1 MKLKVFVFLLGGLL
15 VTSCGNSSKDNIS
28 RKSIVQ
34 DTVASNVA
42 VQEPEDYKD
51 DNVSLI
57 NALYPNNKVKCL
69 LPDELYYRAYAPGGK
84 VHLIKIENG
93 KIAVDEI
100 FPYEYSDIA
109 VILKVKDKLLVGI
122 NWSGQS
128 KVVTLTDKLKPIYSK
143 IYSYPDGEWTHLD
156 SLSMVSENIYYA
168 EFRTDCGDCDDG
180 INLYRIKAKLNH
192 QIISSSVEAIGEFA
206 AKE

>member
-57 NALYPNNKVKCL
+57 KALYPNNKVKCL

-143 IYSYPDGEWTHLD
+143 IYSYPE
-156 SLSMVSENIYYA
+156 LSGNSGPTQPY
-168 EFRTDCGDCDDG
+168 
-180 INLYRIKAKLNH
+180 
-192 QIISSSVEAIGEFA
+192 S
-206 AKE
+206 